1 MKKIHNRRLHQTV
14 PIAPIWLLAEKGPQ
28 SNVYPYLM
36 RWCAHKKFEREN
48 VFTARTS
55 QTHAVTAR
63 SPIEGY
69 PIPMCVMCWHLQ
81 AERSQQ
87 FHGNFW
93 AISPATATATNWGHR
108 PAISCKFCLALC
120 PNMSQ
125 CNDKMEPIWIKNEM
139 DFVQLTNQMV
149 ICNFWCCF
157 SWWNFFLPNFI
168 PNNIFWGM

>member
-1 MKKIHNRRLHQTV
+1 MKKIHNRRLHQTM

-36 RWCAHKKFEREN
+36 RWCAYKKFEWEN
-48 VFTARTS
+48 VFQQWLRRQDLSKAGLFRHFFSSLFTALTS
-55 QTHAVTAR
+55 QTHAVTVR

-69 PIPMCVMCWHLQ
+69 PIPICVMGWRLQ
-81 AERSQQ
+81 AKWMCSQQ

-93 AISPATATATNWGHR
+93 AISPATATATNWGQR

-125 CNDKMEPIWIKNEM
+125 CNDKMEQICIKNEM
-139 DFVQLTNQMV
+139 D
-149 ICNFWCCF
+149 I
-157 SWWNFFLPNFI
+157 
-168 PNNIFWGM
+168 